1 MYISVLSSL
10 SVIIQVFLYL
20 SLESESLGNL
30 YQYKPG
36 RSQQEDEVSSR
47 LIRNISRLQESGI
60 RIVRLNLLK
69 STRKRVKVLK

>member
-10 SVIIQVFLYL
+10 SVIIQAFLYL
-20 SLESESLGNL
+20 SLESESLGDL
-30 YQYKPG
+30 YQYKPV